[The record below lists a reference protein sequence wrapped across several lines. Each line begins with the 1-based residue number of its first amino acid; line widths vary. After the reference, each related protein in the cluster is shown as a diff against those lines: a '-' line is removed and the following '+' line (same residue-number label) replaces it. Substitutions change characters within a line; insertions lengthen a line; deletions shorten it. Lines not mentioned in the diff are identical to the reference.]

1 MAPWLAIRV
10 DASEKM
16 GSGHLMRCLTLADAA
31 AALGYRSVFLSAVM
45 LPSLS
50 TLILERGHQLV
61 SLKADGA
68 TSNEYD
74 HSSWLPGSEQG
85 DAQASLAAIR
95 EITNA
100 NNQAPLWVVVDH
112 YALAAPWETEL
123 QMSAPVLVID
133 DLSDRSHVARALLD
147 QTFGKSASAY
157 RDWVPADTTLM
168 IGAKF
173 ALLRP
178 EFHRKR
184 SESLERRAKLTTI
197 HNGLVTLG
205 GVDNDNLTERVLEAL
220 AATELPMAV
229 TVVAGASNPN
239 KNRLVRQAQTSWPWV
254 RVLEHTE
261 DMAKLMVEADFCIG
275 AAGSTSWERCVL
287 GLPTLMLTL
296 AANQRTIAQNLAQA
310 GAALDFG
317 ELSPARQDALV
328 QTIKNWL
335 SAPESL
341 KLMSERAAQV
351 CDGLG
356 TQRVLNKMGLDRE

>member
-10 DASEKM
+10 DASEQM

-31 AALGYRSVFLSAVM
+31 AALGYRSVFLSATM
-45 LPSLS
+45 LPGLS
-50 TLILERGHQLV
+50 ALVSERGHRLIR
-61 SLKADGA
+61 LDADGTA
-68 TSNEYD
+68 SNEYD

-85 DAQASLAAIR
+85 DAQASLAAVR
-95 EITNA
+95 EATLA
-100 NNQAPLWVVVDH
+100 NHQLPTLVVVDH
-112 YALAAPWETEL
+112 YALAAPWEAAL
-123 QMSAPVLVID
+123 QVTAPVLAID
-133 DLSDRSHVARALLD
+133 DLNDRPHVARALLD

-157 RDWVPADTTLM
+157 RDWVPSDTRLM
-168 IGAKF
+168 IGTDF

-178 EFHRKR
+178 EFHRNR
-184 SESLERRAKLTTI
+184 PESLARRAKVATG
-197 HNGLVTLG
+197 HKGLITLG
-205 GVDNDNLTERVLEAL
+205 GVDKDNLTERVLEAL

-239 KNRLVRQAQTSWPWV
+239 KSHLIQRAQTSWPWV
-254 RVLEHTE
+254 RVLEHTN

-296 AANQRTIAQNLAQA
+296 ADNQRTIAHNLAQA

-317 ELSPARQDALV
+317 ELAPARQDALT
-328 QTIKNWL
+328 QTIKHWL

-341 KLMSERAAQV
+341 RLMSEQAAQV

-356 TQRVLNKMGLDRE
+356 TYRVLKKVDLE